1 MVKQENKEKLI
12 EKVIEQVSED
22 IHFHEY
28 EALEELLSFTP
39 IENLI
44 GYLPEDE
51 QSHFKK
57 LKEEEDKKQS
67 INPNDLISF
76 LEYEE
81 AYTVDPKSQRRIRA
95 KLEEL
100 KVWEKNK

>member
-1 MVKQENKEKLI
+1 MAKKTKQDLI
-12 EKVIEQVSED
+12 ESVVEQIKED
-22 IHFHEY
+22 VHFHEY
-28 EALEELLSFTP
+28 EALEELLSFIP
-39 IENLI
+39 IKNLI
-44 GYLPEDE
+44 VFLSEDE
-51 QSHFKK
+51 NKQFKH
-57 LKEEEDKKQS
+57 LENEETS
-67 INPNDLISF
+67 INVKDLISF